1 MIESITQ
8 LWEFIKQLWAHAAVK
23 QVSIA
28 VVTAIVTALLTH
40 ISESRKLRKQQD
52 IAFQESLGKKI
63 VDAYIK
69 TREIVLQLETI
80 EALPESIQFSR
91 ENREKAEEL
100 LYYPAIMEDIQTA
113 SEYCMKVSDTRRQF
127 EPYLSNKAA
136 AFLLILERYLMEVAT
151 FVVNYKLQDRTKR
164 VGILVHPDLQKIEKA
179 FDNVIVNEIN
189 KPRYYL
195 ETKSTWKYKL
205 TKAILKKKYIDNS
218 ILMDILDKDI
228 MNTISHINSEKERH
242 ES

>member
-1 MIESITQ
+1 MIEYIT
-8 LWEFIKQLWAHAAVK
+8 QLWAHAAVK

-28 VVTAIVTALLTH
+28 VVTAIVTSLLTH
-40 ISESRKLRKQQD
+40 IFENRKLRKQQD

-69 TREIVLQLETI
+69 TRENILQLETI

-91 ENREKAEEL
+91 ENQGKAEKL
-100 LYYPAIMEDIQTA
+100 LYYPAIMEDIQTL
-113 SEYCMKVSDTRRQF
+113 SDYGRKVSDTRRQY

-151 FVVNYKLQDRTKR
+151 FIGNNNLQNTTKP
-164 VGILVHPDLQKIEKA
+164 VGMLVHPDLQKIGKA

-195 ETKSTWKYKL
+195 ASKRTRRYEHL
-205 TKAILKKKYIDNS
+205 KAVLKKKYIDNS
-218 ILMDILDKDI
+218 VLMGVIDKGI
-228 MNTISHINSEKERH
+228 IIQNINSENDEN
-242 ES
+242 EG